1 MLSPG
6 AKGWIQKYF
15 DLVDRGEISLEQ
27 ERPDST
33 RKLQFIH
40 LTLGHSGIM
49 FGYPLQLIFAKNIDD
64 SSWTPEEK
72 LKLLLFEAHLFVYQ
86 QIHIE
91 KEFNKDDFLQ
101 ALTNFYRHHNA
112 SAISRLFKMY
122 RKESNEEVLEGV
134 LGKRIDI
141 KANFFENKWWVNT
154 LSNAFAYL
162 DVILF
167 DDFEHKREDEAL
179 KKYDNYAENALT
191 AITLSVYSDGVVESK
206 ETDLFHFFLASANL
220 DEEDRDLV
228 IERFRHGATLK
239 DFSAFVA
246 RHFLLKRFLFD
257 ISILTIM
264 ATHEAQPEEV
274 DFLTELGEHLEIE
287 ELEMEASMRMV
298 ENFVLKSKDQVA
310 YLSDRSKYDK
320 VYKSFSKRWS
330 KVISRNSDKLKVE
343 LRESKELVRL
353 IRKSSTQ
360 ELTPE
365 EKEAVKAQFKDLAKS
380 IPALTVFM
388 LPGGAVL
395 MPLLLKLIP
404 DLIPSAFKE
413 NTIEEDHEEDES
425 PNEAPESNPT

>member
-6 AKGWIQKYF
+6 AKGWIYKYF
-15 DLVDRGEISLEQ
+15 DLIDRGEISLDL
-27 ERPDST
+27 ERPDET
-33 RKLQFIH
+33 RKLEFMH

-49 FGYPLQLIFAKNIDD
+49 FGYPMQMIFAKHLDD
-64 SSWTPEEK
+64 SKWTVEEK
-72 LKLLLFEAHLFVYQ
+72 LKLLLFESHLFVYQ
-86 QIHIE
+86 QIYVE
-91 KEFNKDDFLQ
+91 QEFDKEEFLQ
-101 ALTNFYRHHNA
+101 ALTTFYRHHNA
-112 SAISRLFKMY
+112 GTISRMFKVF
-122 RKESNEEVLEGV
+122 RKESNAEILESI
-134 LGKRIDI
+134 LANRIDI
-141 KANFFENKWWVNT
+141 KANIFENKWWVNS

-167 DDFEHKREDEAL
+167 DDFEHNREEEAL

-191 AITLSVYSDGVVESK
+191 AITLSVYSDGVIESK
-206 ETDLFHFFLASANL
+206 ESDLFHFFLASANL

-228 IERFRHGATLK
+228 IERFKKGATLS
-239 DFSAFVA
+239 DFSAFVP

-257 ISILTIM
+257 ISVVTIL
-264 ATHEAQPEEV
+264 ASHEAQPEEV
-274 DFLTELGEHLEIE
+274 AFLTELANHLEIE

-298 ENFVLKSKDQVA
+298 ENFVLKSKDHVA

-320 VYKSFSKRWS
+320 VYKSFSNRWS

-343 LRESKELVRL
+343 LQESKELVRL

-360 ELTPE
+360 ELSPE
-365 EKEAVKAQFKDLAKS
+365 EKEAVKSQFKDLAKS

-395 MPLLLKLIP
+395 MPLLLRLIP

-413 NTIEEDHEEDES
+413 NTIEEDDE
-425 PNEAPESNPT
+425 NEANKDLESNEP